1 MSSPRQ
7 LIVATFVARVMDLGA
22 KIRGAE
28 TCYLGAIVHGAEL
41 RVYFLKS
48 FQKGCTCENLSTKG
62 LKNKKVG
69 GPVLMC
75 VSCGRVPDQY

>member
-22 KIRGAE
+22 KIRDAE

-41 RVYFLKS
+41 GVYFLKS
-48 FQKGCTCENLSTKG
+48 FRKRCTCENLKKR
-62 LKNKKVG
+62 LKKQKKVG
-69 GPVLMC
+69 W
-75 VSCGRVPDQY
+75 DD

>member
-28 TCYLGAIVHGAEL
+28 MCYLGVMVHDAEL
-41 RVYFLKS
+41 GVHSLKYFK
-48 FQKGCTCENLSTKG
+48 KGCTCENLSTKG
-62 LKNKKVG
+62 PKNKKRRS
-69 GPVLMC
+69 LLLAA
-75 VSCGRVPDQY
+75 